1 MPGQWRR
8 PSRLSRL
15 SATHVIDEWRSTPA
29 GRIGLVL
36 FLLSIVGFI
45 PAFVWTMRHAVA
57 IHQLTRG
64 VGDTVF
70 YARDGRPWFRLD
82 ETRRDTPLERISP
95 SLQHAVVAIEDRRFL
110 WHPGIDPLA
119 MLRAVARNIGAGGVV
134 EGGSTITQQLARTL
148 FLSNRRTVA
157 RKAQEAVLAVML
169 EHQLTKEQILELY
182 LNRVYLGANTYG
194 VGTMSARL
202 FGKHPN
208 ELSLSEAALVAGLIR
223 APATLSPWSNP
234 AAALARRDTV
244 LARMRQ
250 EEFITAAQ
258 ESAARA
264 ERIRIREEPTLAASS
279 GYIQEYL
286 RDQFRSRFGGD
297 HPIDWRVVTT
307 AIPELQREAE
317 WAVRGWL
324 DAFGIPGLQAA
335 LVALDPKTGDV
346 LALVGGRDVTR
357 APFNRATL
365 AARQPG
371 SAFKP
376 FVYAAA
382 LERGHTPVSRVSGLA
397 AMPAMGPT
405 EWIPANA
412 NGIVAD
418 TVTIRDALVE
428 SNNRAAVRMQQT
440 IGARPVLGLADRA
453 GLDDMPDVPSL
464 ALGTGLVSPL
474 RLTAAYAVF
483 ANGGHAIEPRALA
496 RVIDRNGSVVLKTQ
510 PERDR
515 ILSEDTAFQMLSI
528 LTDVVDR
535 GTGSAARSYGVTFPV
550 GGKTGSTDE
559 HKDAWFVGFS
569 SSVVAGVWVG
579 FDNPQPIAPDAYG
592 ARYALPIWSQFMA
605 RTAPLLPPRTFTPPE
620 TIRREWICSIT
631 GLRARERCPA
641 YEEFFKQRDSLPA
654 QCDLHEGDFRR
665 RADGRSLWARVWGSL
680 AGLIGGQGDRPSR
693 DAGSVVKQ
701 DRDDK
706 DDAKRDHDD
715 KDDAERNRDDKDDDT
730 DDDKQDRDGKDER
743 ERDDEDKRHRD
754 EDKRDRDDKDDKR
767 RGKGGRGRGN

>member
-1 MPGQWRR
+1 MAGQWRR

-15 SATHVIDEWRSTPA
+15 SASLRIDDWRATPA
-29 GRIGLVL
+29 ARVGLVL
-36 FLLSIVGFI
+36 LILALVAFI
-45 PAFVWTMRHAVA
+45 PTFAWMARHAAA

-70 YARDGRPWFRLD
+70 HARDGRPWFRLD
-82 ETRRDTPLERISP
+82 ETRRDTPLDRIAP
-95 SLQHAVVAIEDRRFL
+95 SLRQAVVAIEDRRFL

-119 MLRAVARNIGAGGVV
+119 MLRAAARNIGAGGVV

-157 RKAQEAVLAVML
+157 RKVQEAALAVML
-169 EHQLTKEQILELY
+169 EHQLTKDQILELY

-194 VGTMSARL
+194 IGTMSMRL
-202 FGKHPN
+202 FGKHPQ
-208 ELSLSEAALVAGLIR
+208 ELTLGEAALVAGLIR
-223 APATLSPWSNP
+223 APASLSPWSNP

-250 EEFITAAQ
+250 QEFITAAQ
-258 ESAARA
+258 ESAAKA
-264 ERIRIREEPTLAASS
+264 ERIRIREEPRLAAGS
-279 GYIQEYL
+279 GYLQEYL

-297 HPIDWRVVTT
+297 HPVDWRVVTT
-307 AIPELQREAE
+307 AIPEVQREAE
-317 WAVRGWL
+317 MAVRAWL
-324 DAFGIPGLQAA
+324 DWFGIPGLQAA

-346 LALVGGRDVTR
+346 LALVGGRGVVS

-397 AMPAMGPT
+397 AMPAIGPN

-412 NGIVAD
+412 NGVVED

-440 IGARPVLGLADRA
+440 IGARPVIGLADRA

-474 RLTAAYAVF
+474 QLTAAYAVF

-496 RVIDRNGSVVLKTQ
+496 HVIDRNGSVVLNTQ

-515 ILSEDTAFQMLSI
+515 VLSEDAAFQMLSI

-550 GGKTGSTDE
+550 GGKTGSTDQ

-569 SSVVAGVWVG
+569 SSVVTGVWVG
-579 FDNPQPIAPDAYG
+579 FDHPQPIAPDAYG
-592 ARYALPIWSQFMA
+592 ARYALPIWSQFMT
-605 RTAPLLPPRTFTPPE
+605 RTARLLPPRAFTPPE
-620 TIRREWICSIT
+620 TIRRGWICSIT

-641 YEEFFKQRDSLPA
+641 YEEFFKEHDSLPA

-665 RADGRSLWARVWGSL
+665 RADGRSVWACVWGSL
-680 AGLIGGQGDRPSR
+680 AGLIGGRGDRPPR
-693 DAGSVVKQ
+693 
-701 DRDDK
+701 
-706 DDAKRDHDD
+706 
-715 KDDAERNRDDKDDDT
+715 DAERVVE
-730 DDDKQDRDGKDER
+730 QDREERDER
-743 ERDDEDKRHRD
+743 PRRKEARGRNDADSDSDSDGREKR
-754 EDKRDRDDKDDKR
+754 
-767 RGKGGRGRGN
+767 GRGRGRSR

>member
-1 MPGQWRR
+1 
-8 PSRLSRL
+8 
-15 SATHVIDEWRSTPA
+15 
-29 GRIGLVL
+29 
-36 FLLSIVGFI
+36 
-45 PAFVWTMRHAVA
+45 
-57 IHQLTRG
+57 
-64 VGDTVF
+64 
-70 YARDGRPWFRLD
+70 
-82 ETRRDTPLERISP
+82 
-95 SLQHAVVAIEDRRFL
+95 
-110 WHPGIDPLA
+110 
-119 MLRAVARNIGAGGVV
+119 MLRAAARNIGAGGVV

-157 RKAQEAVLAVML
+157 RKVQEAALAVML
-169 EHQLTKEQILELY
+169 EHQLTKDQILELY

-194 VGTMSARL
+194 IGTMSMRL
-202 FGKHPN
+202 FGKHPQ
-208 ELSLSEAALVAGLIR
+208 ELTLGEAALVAGLIR
-223 APATLSPWSNP
+223 APASLSPWSNP

-250 EEFITAAQ
+250 QEFITAAQ
-258 ESAARA
+258 ESAAKA
-264 ERIRIREEPTLAASS
+264 ERIRIREEPRLAAGS
-279 GYIQEYL
+279 GYLQEYL

-297 HPIDWRVVTT
+297 HPVDWRVVTT
-307 AIPELQREAE
+307 AIPEVQREAE
-317 WAVRGWL
+317 MAVRAWL
-324 DAFGIPGLQAA
+324 DWFGIPGLQAA

-346 LALVGGRDVTR
+346 LALVGGRGVVS

-397 AMPAMGPT
+397 AMPAIGPN

-412 NGIVAD
+412 NGVVED

-440 IGARPVLGLADRA
+440 IGARPVIGLADRA

-474 RLTAAYAVF
+474 QLTAAYAVF

-496 RVIDRNGSVVLKTQ
+496 HVIDRNGSVVLNTQ

-515 ILSEDTAFQMLSI
+515 VLSEDAAFQMLSI

-550 GGKTGSTDE
+550 GGKTGSTDQ

-569 SSVVAGVWVG
+569 SSVVTGVWVG
-579 FDNPQPIAPDAYG
+579 FDHPQPIAPDAYG
-592 ARYALPIWSQFMA
+592 ARYALPIWSQFMT
-605 RTAPLLPPRTFTPPE
+605 RTARLLPPRAFTPPE
-620 TIRREWICSIT
+620 TIRRGWICSIT

-641 YEEFFKQRDSLPA
+641 YEEFFKEHDSLPA

-665 RADGRSLWARVWGSL
+665 RADGRSVWACVWGSL
-680 AGLIGGQGDRPSR
+680 AGLIGGRGDRPPR
-693 DAGSVVKQ
+693 
-701 DRDDK
+701 
-706 DDAKRDHDD
+706 
-715 KDDAERNRDDKDDDT
+715 DAERVVE
-730 DDDKQDRDGKDER
+730 QDREERDER
-743 ERDDEDKRHRD
+743 PRRKEARGRNDADSDSDSDGREKR
-754 EDKRDRDDKDDKR
+754 
-767 RGKGGRGRGN
+767 GRGRGRSR